1 MLLALIWAAINAW
14 AVVSIDVLDT
24 SGQLNETEQLIENS
38 QIEQVQKIG
47 LIIKK
52 GAKSFLKAEYS
63 VMAVFIVAF
72 GLVVFFLVD
81 FLGSKDGV
89 VFYATSAFVVG
100 SFTSMLCGFI
110 GMRIAVEANYRTTY
124 KATLSLAEA
133 Y

>member
-1 MLLALIWAAINAW
+1 M
-14 AVVSIDVLDT
+14 T
-24 SGQLNETEQLIENS
+24 G
-38 QIEQVQKIG
+38 
-47 LIIKK
+47 
-52 GAKSFLKAEYS
+52 
-63 VMAVFIVAF
+63 FIVVF